1 MKKEAAKK
9 KPSKPSPRGR
19 QTSTPDLVAFLMDGP
34 LAVKTDIVVDDP
46 MFLPKYATDGS
57 ANVDLV
63 ANVPPDT
70 TGRKIATIPPGRCV
84 MIDCGFSMAIPK
96 GWKACVS
103 ARSGHAK
110 AMMIVPNAP
119 AQLDSDFRGRPLVL
133 IANVGKNMMMVEHG
147 ERFAQM
153 WIEPSWRFG
162 FNVVDKLDET
172 GRGAGGFGSTG
183 KAAK

>member
-1 MKKEAAKK
+1 M
-9 KPSKPSPRGR
+9 SV
-19 QTSTPDLVAFLMDGP
+19 L
-34 LAVKTDIVVDDP
+34 TDIKADDP

-70 TGRKIATIPPGRCV
+70 TGRKIATIPPGRCA
-84 MIDCGFSMAIPK
+84 MIDCGITLGVPK
-96 GWKACVS
+96 GFKVCIS

-119 AQLDSDFRGRPLVL
+119 GQIDQDFTGRIMVL
-133 IANVGKNMMMVEHG
+133 IANVGKNIMAVEHG

-153 WIEPSWRFG
+153 WIEPAWRFKWNEVKE
-162 FNVVDKLDET
+162 FPET

-183 KAAK
+183 KGVK